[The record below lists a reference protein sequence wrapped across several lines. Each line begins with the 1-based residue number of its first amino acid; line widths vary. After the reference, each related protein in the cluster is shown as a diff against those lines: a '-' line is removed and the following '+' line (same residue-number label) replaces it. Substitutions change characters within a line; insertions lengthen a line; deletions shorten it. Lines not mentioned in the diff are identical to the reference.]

1 LKFPVYLLTMFN
13 FIKLERAKKS
23 VFERGDSRVMEGH
36 RIRVRSD
43 LICQTKKDLQHATHP
58 YGMGGGKFSQGKDQ
72 SSRQKEL
79 FKIEKT
85 EFCEADSKDNMKVF
99 MQDFQF
105 LTPKC
110 EILHEVKNR
119 SEWIKNEKVCQS
131 SSTTLL
137 PKSEKSGNFKA
148 DSKDGF
154 LNNSLSPDLS
164 SSSRQELFKIEKR
177 ENFETDSE
185 DGIMKTSRL
194 DYKFLIPK
202 CENVEEVKYR
212 PEWIKNEKTV
222 QNFSS
227 TTFLSKS
234 ENSEYGKF
242 DSKHS
247 LMNTSTKFLSP
258 LLTINLISELLSR
271 MEGISCNMNGKY
283 FCSLC
288 NITFDKNAIESHSE
302 GGKHVSELLRKKF
315 RQSKQHKY
323 NSVSDFIDSSTRGK
337 HICSLCQSDL
347 KGIRFNLHLLSEHHA
362 ESIIKKM
369 KKDEKKLFDKIRTN
383 MEQKRKQ
390 ILKWRWGKI

>member
-1 LKFPVYLLTMFN
+1 LK
-13 FIKLERAKKS
+13 
-23 VFERGDSRVMEGH
+23 
-36 RIRVRSD
+36 
-43 LICQTKKDLQHATHP
+43 
-58 YGMGGGKFSQGKDQ
+58 
-72 SSRQKEL
+72 
-79 FKIEKT
+79 KT
-85 EFCEADSKDNMKVF
+85 EFCEADSKDDMKVF

-110 EILHEVKNR
+110 ESLDEVKNR

-131 SSTTLL
+131 SSKTLL
-137 PKSEKSGNFKA
+137 PKSEKSGNSKT
-148 DSKDGF
+148 DSTGSL
-154 LNNSLSPDLS
+154 LNTSLSPDLS

-177 ENFETDSE
+177 KYFETDSK
-185 DGIMKTSRL
+185 DGTMKTSRL

-202 CENVEEVKYR
+202 CENVEEVKYS
-212 PEWIKNEKTV
+212 PEWIKNVNEKTV

-227 TTFLSKS
+227 TTFLAKS

-242 DSKHS
+242 DSKDS
-247 LMNTSTKFLSP
+247 LLNTSTKFLSP

-271 MEGISCNMNGKY
+271 MEGISCDMNGKY

-288 NITFDKNAIESHSE
+288 NITVDKDAIESHSE

-323 NSVSDFIDSSTRGK
+323 NSVSDFIDSSTKGK
-337 HICSLCQSDL
+337 YICSLCQFDL

-369 KKDEKKLFDKIRTN
+369 KKDEKKLFDKIRAN

>member
-1 LKFPVYLLTMFN
+1 MFN
-13 FIKLERAKKS
+13 FIKLERDKKS
-23 VFERGDSRVMEGH
+23 VLERGDSRVTEGH

-58 YGMGGGKFSQGKDQ
+58 YGMDGGKFSQGKDQ

-110 EILHEVKNR
+110 EILHKVKNR

-131 SSTTLL
+131 SSKTLL

-202 CENVEEVKYR
+202 CENVDEVKYR

-271 MEGISCNMNGKY
+271 MEGISCDMNGKY

-302 GGKHVSELLRKKF
+302 GGKHVREAVK
-315 RQSKQHKY
+315 
-323 NSVSDFIDSSTRGK
+323 IM
-337 HICSLCQSDL
+337 HIL
-347 KGIRFNLHLLSEHHA
+347 GIFGFNVLSC
-362 ESIIKKM
+362 
-369 KKDEKKLFDKIRTN
+369 N
-383 MEQKRKQ
+383 
-390 ILKWRWGKI
+390 G